1 VIRPFAPKLGD
12 RQFLLLLRVVLVL
25 FTLAALLFALNSR
38 STMYEM
44 VQNAYKV
51 TLVSCIVPLAAGIYW
66 GRATNTGAM
75 LSVVF
80 GLASWGIAEMIASD
94 ATVIPPQLIG
104 LAFSALGMVLG
115 SLLPLPAPQAHH
127 DHRH

>member
-1 VIRPFAPKLGD
+1 VI
-12 RQFLLLLRVVLVL
+12 
-25 FTLAALLFALNSR
+25 FTLAALLFALNSK

-66 GRATNTGAM
+66 KRADAAGAM

-80 GLASWGIAEMIASD
+80 GLVSWGIAELVAAE
-94 ATVIPPQLIG
+94 ATVPPQLVG
-104 LAFSALGMVLG
+104 LAFSALGMGLG
-115 SLLPLPAPQAHH
+115 SLVP
-127 DHRH
+127 RR